1 MQEFE
6 KQIYSWKKA
15 PKTALL
21 TFRETR
27 LRRIVITCVMS
38 EPLGQCQ
45 ALISVPRY
53 YSRSRQ
59 SKYFYV
65 ESAGLQARSPTGTR
79 SLRVGKGLKFGL
91 LRRLLVDCYRGGF
104 GG

>member
-15 PKTALL
+15 LKTALL

-45 ALISVPRY
+45 TPISVPRY

-59 SKYFYV
+59 SKYYYM
-65 ESAGLQARSPTGTR
+65 ESAGLQARSPTDRR
-79 SLRVGKGLKFGL
+79 SLRGKGLKFGCYAS
-91 LRRLLVDCYRGGF
+91 LLVDCYCGGF